1 MKIGIVSDTHRLVRN
16 MDKAIPYL
24 ENCDLIIHA
33 GDNYSDARYIYGET
47 GVNVMAVVGNCDFE
61 DAEDE
66 LLFDFGGK
74 KFFVCH
80 GHRYDVKYGT
90 KFLQT
95 KAEREGADIVVFG
108 HSHETFSEVI
118 NGTLYIDPGSL
129 SLPRGGSK
137 RGFAILEIDGD
148 NIKVKEVEI

>member
-1 MKIGIVSDTHRLVRN
+1 MKIGIVSDTHRMIRSI
-16 MDKAIPYL
+16 DKAIPYL
-24 ENCDLIIHA
+24 KGCDLIVHA
-33 GDNYSDARYIYGET
+33 GDNYSDARYIYTET

-66 LLFDFGGK
+66 LLFDFAGK

-90 KFLQT
+90 NLLQT

-108 HSHETFSEVI
+108 HSHETFSEII
-118 NGTLYIDPGSL
+118 NGALYINPGSL
-129 SLPRGGSK
+129 SLPRGGSN
-137 RGFAILEIDGD
+137 RGFAILEIDGES
-148 NIKVKEVEI
+148 IKVKEIEI

>member
-118 NGTLYIDPGSL
+118 NGTLYINPGSL
-129 SLPRGGSK
+129 SSK
-137 RGFAILEIDGD
+137 RG
-148 NIKVKEVEI
+148 